1 VDTTTAE
8 AGAVERTGLISGLW
22 HRLTLRGRA
31 RRAFAQAR
39 GSLHVPL
46 LREAQERLGGELRR
60 CEDGLAALLRARAR
74 IQAAC
79 DEELVTAL
87 SHYLVSTRLGEVS
100 GIGIQNQ
107 ADILSSVFDRNLE
120 DLRSAHWVIGLSAG
134 RQQAINA
141 WILAYRRQF
150 PALLQ
155 EEFPGK
161 AEVVE
166 RYRRP
171 IAELDAQ
178 LAELQAERDDIVALR
193 DAVGAALARLW
204 TVTTHDYA
212 RALRDP
218 TDATAAAAVAA
229 YERGAYALWEPV
241 PDWFARAC
249 MRPEG
254 R

>member
-1 VDTTTAE
+1 ME
-8 AGAVERTGLISGLW
+8 AGAASRPGPIRGLW
-22 HRLTLRGRA
+22 HRLTLPGRA
-31 RRAFAQAR
+31 RRAFARAR

-46 LREAQERLGGELRR
+46 LREAQERLEGELRR
-60 CEDGLAALLRARAR
+60 SEDGLAAVLQARAR

-87 SHYLVSTRLGEVS
+87 SHHLVSTRLGEVS
-100 GIGIQNQ
+100 GIGIKDQ
-107 ADILSSVFDRNLE
+107 ADILSAVFDRNLE
-120 DLRSAHWVIGLSAG
+120 DLRSAHWVLGLSEG
-134 RQQAINA
+134 RQQALNA

-155 EEFPGK
+155 EDFPGK
-161 AEVVE
+161 AEVVD

-171 IAELDAQ
+171 LAELDAQ
-178 LAELQAERDDIVALR
+178 LAELRAERDDVVALR

-204 TVTTHDYA
+204 TVTAHDYA

-218 TDATAAAAVAA
+218 ADAAAAAAVAA
-229 YERGAYALWEPV
+229 YERGAFALWEPM

>member
-1 VDTTTAE
+1 VDTTTE
-8 AGAVERTGLISGLW
+8 AGTVVRTGLLSGLW

-46 LREAQERLGGELRR
+46 LREAQERLEGELRR
-60 CEDGLAALLRARAR
+60 CEDGLAAVLRARAR

-87 SHYLVSTRLGEVS
+87 SHHLVATRLGEVS
-100 GIGIQNQ
+100 GIGIRDQV
-107 ADILSSVFDRNLE
+107 DILSAVFDRNLE
-120 DLRSAHWVIGLSAG
+120 DLRSAHWVLGLTEG

-141 WILAYRRQF
+141 WILAYRRRF

-155 EEFPGK
+155 DDFPGK
-161 AEVVE
+161 AEVIE

-171 IAELDAQ
+171 LAELDAQ
-178 LAELQAERDDIVALR
+178 LAELRAERADVVALR

-204 TVTTHDYA
+204 TVSARDFA
-212 RALRDP
+212 RAMRDP
-218 TDATAAAAVAA
+218 RDATAAAAVAA
-229 YERGAYALWEPV
+229 YERGAFALWEPV